1 MQIHHISAECFPVA
15 KVGGLADVVG
25 ALPKYQKQ
33 LGHDVKVF
41 VPKYDTKF
49 VQNNTFDI
57 IFVGSVKFGVHYYP
71 FSVHV
76 DKSQQLGFELH
87 LISIPGLFDRPNV
100 YSYDDDT
107 ERFFAFQLAYLNWVK
122 FSGIHLPDV
131 VHCHDHHTGF
141 IPFMMKHTFMFNFL
155 RNTPSI
161 LTIHNA
167 QYQGWM
173 SKGLVHYFP
182 EFYASDFGMLEW
194 GGVLNALASAIKC
207 SWRFSTVSTSYL
219 EEIKYKA
226 NGLENLIHAESYKA
240 RGILNG
246 IDVDVWDPAT
256 DSTLPYHFTAK
267 TVKKDKFKNKAHL
280 CQIFGLDPEK
290 PLFAFIGRL
299 VPDKGAD
306 ILAEISFK
314 ALENYKQ
321 NLNIIM
327 LGSGNNQVQNQFET
341 VKHYYPKNFA
351 NFTGYDES
359 LAHLI
364 YASADFLLMPSR
376 VEPCGLN
383 QMYAMRYGTIPI
395 VRRTGGLKDTVL
407 DIGDSG
413 FGICHDQ
420 TSVSDVLHAIYRALK
435 LYEDTAYK
443 NRVVQFIMDL
453 DHSWEKVAEEYINLY
468 KF

>member
-1 MQIHHISAECFPVA
+1 MQIHHISAECYPVA

-25 ALPKYQKQ
+25 ALPKYQREK
-33 LGHDVKVF
+33 GHDVKVF

-49 VQNNTFDI
+49 VQKNTFEV
-57 IFVGSVKFGVHYYP
+57 IFVGSIQFGGMYYP

-76 DKSQQLGFELH
+76 DKSNQLGFELH

-100 YSYDDDT
+100 YSYSDDT
-107 ERFFAFQLAYLNWVK
+107 QRFFAFQLAYLSWVK
-122 FSGIHLPDV
+122 YSGIYLPDV
-131 VHCHDHHTGF
+131 VHCHDHHTGL
-141 IPFMMKHTFMFNFL
+141 IPFMMKYTYMFNFL
-155 RNTPSI
+155 RQTPSI

-173 SKGLVHYFP
+173 SKDLYHYFP
-182 EFYASDFGMLEW
+182 TFNAADFGMLEW
-194 GGVLNALASAIKC
+194 EGVINPLASAIKC
-207 SWRFSTVSTSYL
+207 SWRFSTVSSSYL

-226 NGLENLIHAESYKA
+226 NGLQDIIRAESYKA

-246 IDVDVWDPAT
+246 IDVEVWNPAT
-256 DSTLPYHFTAK
+256 DAYLPYHFNKK
-267 TVKKDKFKNKAHL
+267 TVKKEKFKNKAHL
-280 CQIFGLDPEK
+280 CKTFGLDPKK

-306 ILAEISFK
+306 IIAEICYQAF
-314 ALENYKQ
+314 AYYKDQ
-321 NLNIIM
+321 LNIIV
-327 LGSGNNQVQNQFET
+327 LGSGNDHVQNQLET
-341 VKHYYPKNFA
+341 VKQYYPDRFA

-383 QMYAMRYGTIPI
+383 QMYALKYGTIPI
-395 VRRTGGLKDTVL
+395 VSRTGGLKDTIL

-413 FGICHDQ
+413 FGICHDH
-420 TSVSDVLHAIYRALK
+420 TSVSDVMHAIYRAIK
-435 LYEDTAYK
+435 LYEDTK
-443 NRVVQFIMDL
+443 FKDKIVQFIMDI
-453 DHSWEKVAEEYINLY
+453 DHSWEKVADEYVDMY
-468 KF
+468 RF